1 MILVPELMPF
11 DIDDLRSMLKKMATW
26 AAKEKKVGTVILVSS
41 GVKADPWH
49 NTAKFADST
58 EMVATCVKQLQDKE
72 SCGPFI
78 FANRYDGIDLPDSS
92 CRLLILDGL
101 PRGSSEYE
109 LEDYMDAGDLD
120 AYKYEI
126 SNRSADDEVFQSVVV
141 EGPNF
146 HSQLEEQLGLRD
158 LTEVQFATGLY
169 LIGCIDEDG
178 YIRRDLDLIVDDLA
192 FSQNTITTKQE
203 LEFVLK
209 TIQEFDPAGV
219 GARSLQECLLIQLE
233 RKPVKA
239 KETHLAIEV
248 VKTMMDEFSKKHYDK
263 IIRKLNIED
272 DDLKDI
278 IAEITHLNPRPGGSE
293 GDNKGQMSEVVPDFN
308 ISVNDGI
315 PELSINQRNLPELK
329 ISKDY
334 IEMLKEYSRA
344 KEKSIKEAGSFVK
357 GKIESA
363 QWFIEALQQRHQT
376 MLVSMHCI
384 MEYQHDYFATG
395 DESKL
400 KPMILKDIAD
410 KVSLDISTVSR
421 VANSKYVQ
429 TPYGTFLLKTFFSE
443 SLSTEGGEE
452 VSTREVKK
460 ILQECISGEDKKKPL
475 TDDALCEILKEK
487 KYNIARRT
495 VAKYREQ
502 LDIPVARM
510 RKEI

>member
-1 MILVPELMPF
+1 MALKQTQHLKLLQKLSPQQIQLMKLLQLPTVALEQRIKEELELNPALEEDNNELDGEEVENEYDEVDGSDNDDSSDF
-11 DIDDLRSMLKKMATW
+11 DEKEKEVDKIDD
-26 AAKEKKVGTVILVSS
+26 G
-41 GVKADPWH
+41 
-49 NTAKFADST
+49 
-58 EMVATCVKQLQDKE
+58 
-72 SCGPFI
+72 
-78 FANRYDGIDLPDSS
+78 
-92 CRLLILDGL
+92 
-101 PRGSSEYE
+101 YE

-141 EGPNF
+141 EGPDF

-158 LTEVQFATGLY
+158 LSEKQFAIGLY

-178 YIRRDLDLIVDDLA
+178 YIRRDLELIVDDLA
-192 FSQNTITTKQE
+192 FSQNTQATKEE
-203 LEFVLK
+203 LEEVLK

-219 GARSLQECLLIQLE
+219 GARTLQECLLIQLE
-233 RKPVKA
+233 RKPIKA

-272 DDLKDI
+272 EDLKEV
-278 IAEITHLNPRPGGSE
+278 IAEITHLNPRPGNSE

-315 PELSINQRNLPELK
+315 AELSINQRNLPDLK
-329 ISKDY
+329 ISADY

-344 KEKSIKEAGSFVK
+344 KEKSIKEASSFVK

-376 MLVSMHCI
+376 MLVSMHAI
-384 MEYQHDYFATG
+384 MEYQQEYFASG

-410 KVSLDISTVSR
+410 KVGLDISTVSR

-443 SLSTEGGEE
+443 SLSTDGGEE

-460 ILQECISGEDKKKPL
+460 ILQECIANEDKKKPL
-475 TDDALCEILKEK
+475 TDDALCEILKDK

>member
-1 MILVPELMPF
+1 MALKQTQHLKLLQKLSPQQIQLMKLLQLPTVALEQRIKEELELNPALEEDNNEVDNDEVENDYDEVDTTDGDEGNDF
-11 DIDDLRSMLKKMATW
+11 EEKEVDKIDD
-26 AAKEKKVGTVILVSS
+26 G
-41 GVKADPWH
+41 
-49 NTAKFADST
+49 
-58 EMVATCVKQLQDKE
+58 
-72 SCGPFI
+72 
-78 FANRYDGIDLPDSS
+78 
-92 CRLLILDGL
+92 
-101 PRGSSEYE
+101 YE

-126 SNRSADDEVFQSVVV
+126 SNRSADDEVFQTVVV
-141 EGPNF
+141 EGPDF

-158 LTEVQFATGLY
+158 LTEKQFSIGLY

-178 YIRRDLDLIVDDLA
+178 YIRRDLELIVDDLA
-192 FSQNTITTKQE
+192 FSQNTQTTKEE
-203 LEFVLK
+203 LEEVLK

-219 GARSLQECLLIQLE
+219 GARTLQECLLIQLE
-233 RKPVKA
+233 RKPIKA
-239 KETHLAIEV
+239 KETQLAIEV

-272 DDLKDI
+272 DDLKEV
-278 IAEITHLNPRPGGSE
+278 IAEITHLNPRPGNSE
-293 GDNKGQMSEVVPDFN
+293 GDNKGQMSEVVPDFS

-329 ISKDY
+329 ISADY

-344 KEKSIKEAGSFVK
+344 KEKSIKEASSFVK

-363 QWFIEALQQRHQT
+363 QWFIDALQQRHQT
-376 MLVSMHCI
+376 MLVSMHAI
-384 MEYQHDYFATG
+384 MEYQQEYFASG

-410 KVSLDISTVSR
+410 KVGLDISTVSR

-443 SLSTEGGEE
+443 SLSTDGGEE

-460 ILQECISGEDKKKPL
+460 ILQECIANEDKKKPL

>member
-1 MILVPELMPF
+1 MALKQSQHLKLLQKLSPQQIQLMKLLQLPTVALEQRIKEELEVNPALEE
-11 DIDDLRSMLKKMATW
+11 DNNESENEEIENEYDEVDNSEGEEVSEYEEKEVEKIDD
-26 AAKEKKVGTVILVSS
+26 G
-41 GVKADPWH
+41 
-49 NTAKFADST
+49 
-58 EMVATCVKQLQDKE
+58 
-72 SCGPFI
+72 
-78 FANRYDGIDLPDSS
+78 
-92 CRLLILDGL
+92 
-101 PRGSSEYE
+101 YE

-146 HSQLEEQLGLRD
+146 HAQLEEQLGLRD

-192 FSQNTITTKQE
+192 FSQNTLTTREE

-219 GARSLQECLLIQLE
+219 GARTLQECLLIQLE
-233 RKPVKA
+233 RKPIKA

-263 IIRKLNIED
+263 IIRRLNIED

-344 KEKSIKEAGSFVK
+344 KEKSIKEASSFVK

-410 KVSLDISTVSR
+410 KVGLDISTVSR

-460 ILQECISGEDKKKPL
+460 ILQECISSEDKKKPL

>member
-1 MILVPELMPF
+1 MALRQTQNFKLLQKLSPQQIQLMKLLQLPTVALEQRIKEELELNPALEE
-11 DIDDLRSMLKKMATW
+11 DTLSEVEEI
-26 AAKEKKVGTVILVSS
+26 E
-41 GVKADPWH
+41 
-49 NTAKFADST
+49 N
-58 EMVATCVKQLQDKE
+58 E
-72 SCGPFI
+72 
-78 FANRYDGIDLPDSS
+78 YDEVDSS
-92 CRLLILDGL
+92 EIVEDNDFEEKVPDKIEDG
-101 PRGSSEYE
+101 YE
-109 LEDYMDAGDLD
+109 IEDYMGDD
-120 AYKYEI
+120 EMDSYKYEI
-126 SNRSADDEVFQSVVV
+126 SNSSSDDEVFQPVAV
-141 EGPNF
+141 EGPDF

-158 LTEVQFATGLY
+158 ITEEQFSIGLY

-192 FSQNTITTKQE
+192 FSQNIRTTIEKLSE
-203 LEFVLK
+203 VLSI
-209 TIQEFDPAGV
+209 IQEFEQSGV
-219 GARSLQECLLIQLE
+219 GARSLQECLLIQLS

-248 VKTMMDEFSKKHYDK
+248 IKTMMDEFSKKHYDK

-272 DDLKDI
+272 EDLKDI
-278 IAEITHLNPRPGGSE
+278 ISEITQLNPRPGNSE
-293 GDNKGQMSEVVPDFN
+293 GDNKSQVTEIVPDFN
-308 ISVNDGI
+308 IFVNDGI

-329 ISKDY
+329 ISADY
-334 IEMLKEYSRA
+334 IAMLKEYSRL
-344 KEKSIKEAGSFVK
+344 KEKAGKEATGFVK

-363 QWFIEALQQRHQT
+363 QWFIEALQQRHST
-376 MLVSMHCI
+376 MLVSMHAI
-384 MEYQHDYFATG
+384 MMYQYEYFASG

-410 KVSLDISTVSR
+410 TVNLDISTISR

-460 ILQECISGEDKKKPL
+460 ILQECIANENKKKPL

-487 KYNIARRT
+487 SYHIARRT

>member
-1 MILVPELMPF
+1 MALKQSQHLKLLQKLSPQQIQLMKLLQLPTVALEQRIKEELEINPALEEDISDLENEVVENEYDEVESTENEDVNDF
-11 DIDDLRSMLKKMATW
+11 EEKEVDKIDD
-26 AAKEKKVGTVILVSS
+26 G
-41 GVKADPWH
+41 
-49 NTAKFADST
+49 
-58 EMVATCVKQLQDKE
+58 
-72 SCGPFI
+72 
-78 FANRYDGIDLPDSS
+78 
-92 CRLLILDGL
+92 
-101 PRGSSEYE
+101 YE

-126 SNRSADDEVFQSVVV
+126 SNRSADDEVFQSVIV

-146 HSQLEEQLGLRD
+146 HSQLEEQLGLRN
-158 LTEVQFATGLY
+158 LTDVQFSIGLY

-192 FSQNTITTKQE
+192 FSQNTQTTKEE

-233 RKPVKA
+233 RKTIKA

-248 VKTMMDEFSKKHYDK
+248 VKNMMNEFSKKHYDK
-263 IIRKLNIED
+263 IIKRLNIEE

-278 IAEITHLNPRPGGSE
+278 ITEITHLNPRPGGSE
-293 GDNKGQMSEVVPDFN
+293 ADNKGQMSEIVPDFN
-308 ISVNDGI
+308 IAVSDGI

-329 ISKDY
+329 ISNEY
-334 IEMLKEYSRA
+334 IEMLKEYSKA
-344 KEKSIKEAGSFVK
+344 KEKSIREASSFIK

-363 QWFIEALQQRHQT
+363 QWFIDALQQRHQT

-384 MEYQHDYFATG
+384 MQYQNDYFASG

-410 KVSLDISTVSR
+410 KVNLDISTVSR

-460 ILQECISGEDKKKPL
+460 ILQECISNEDKKKPL
-475 TDDALCEILKEK
+475 TDDALCAILKEK

>member
-1 MILVPELMPF
+1 MALKQTQHLKLLQKLSPQQIQLMKLLQLPTVALEQRIKEELELNPALEEDNNELESEDVENEYDEVDNSDNDDTSDF
-11 DIDDLRSMLKKMATW
+11 DEKEKEVDKIDD
-26 AAKEKKVGTVILVSS
+26 G
-41 GVKADPWH
+41 
-49 NTAKFADST
+49 
-58 EMVATCVKQLQDKE
+58 
-72 SCGPFI
+72 
-78 FANRYDGIDLPDSS
+78 
-92 CRLLILDGL
+92 
-101 PRGSSEYE
+101 YE

-141 EGPNF
+141 EGPDF

-158 LTEVQFATGLY
+158 LTEKQFAIGLY

-192 FSQNTITTKQE
+192 FSQNTNATKEE
-203 LEFVLK
+203 LEEVLK

-219 GARSLQECLLIQLE
+219 GARTLQECLLIQLE
-233 RKPVKA
+233 RKPIKA

-278 IAEITHLNPRPGGSE
+278 IAEITHLNPRPGNSE

-308 ISVNDGI
+308 ISVNDGL
-315 PELSINQRNLPELK
+315 PELSINQRNLPDLK
-329 ISKDY
+329 ISADY

-344 KEKSIKEAGSFVK
+344 KEKSIKEASSFVK

-376 MLVSMHCI
+376 MLVSMHAI
-384 MEYQHDYFATG
+384 MEYQQEYFASG

-410 KVSLDISTVSR
+410 KVGLDISTVSR

-443 SLSTEGGEE
+443 SLSTDGGEE

-460 ILQECISGEDKKKPL
+460 ILQECIANEDKKKPL

>member
-1 MILVPELMPF
+1 MALKQTQHLKLLQKLSPQQIQLMKLLQLPTVALEQRIKEELELNPALEE
-11 DIDDLRSMLKKMATW
+11 DNNESDSEELENEYDEVDNSDNDDSGDLEDKEKEVDKIDD
-26 AAKEKKVGTVILVSS
+26 G
-41 GVKADPWH
+41 
-49 NTAKFADST
+49 
-58 EMVATCVKQLQDKE
+58 
-72 SCGPFI
+72 
-78 FANRYDGIDLPDSS
+78 
-92 CRLLILDGL
+92 
-101 PRGSSEYE
+101 YE

-126 SNRSADDEVFQSVVV
+126 SNRSADDEIFQSVVV
-141 EGPNF
+141 EGPDF

-158 LTEVQFATGLY
+158 LSEKQFSIGLY

-192 FSQNTITTKQE
+192 FSQNTQSSKEE
-203 LEFVLK
+203 LLEVLK

-219 GARSLQECLLIQLE
+219 GARTLQECLLIQLD
-233 RKPVKA
+233 RKPIKA

-278 IAEITHLNPRPGGSE
+278 ISEITHLNPRPGNSE

-308 ISVNDGI
+308 ISVNDGV

-329 ISKDY
+329 ISNDY

-344 KEKSIKEAGSFVK
+344 KEKSIKEASSFVK

-376 MLVSMHCI
+376 MLVSMYAI
-384 MEYQHDYFATG
+384 MEYQQDYFSSG

-410 KVSLDISTVSR
+410 KVGLDISTVSR

-443 SLSTEGGEE
+443 SLSTDGGEE

-460 ILQECISGEDKKKPL
+460 ILQECIANEDKKKPL

>member
-1 MILVPELMPF
+1 MALKQTQQLKLLQKLSPQQIQLMKLLQLPTVALEQRIKEELELNPALEEDTNEVENEEDENEYDEVDGGEEDEGNDF
-11 DIDDLRSMLKKMATW
+11 DEKEIEKIDD
-26 AAKEKKVGTVILVSS
+26 G
-41 GVKADPWH
+41 
-49 NTAKFADST
+49 
-58 EMVATCVKQLQDKE
+58 
-72 SCGPFI
+72 
-78 FANRYDGIDLPDSS
+78 
-92 CRLLILDGL
+92 
-101 PRGSSEYE
+101 YE

-141 EGPNF
+141 EAPDF
-146 HSQLEEQLGLRD
+146 HFQLEEQLGLRD
-158 LTEVQFATGLY
+158 LTEKQFSIGLY

-178 YIRRDLDLIVDDLA
+178 YIRRDLELIVDDLL
-192 FSQNTITTKQE
+192 FSQNIQTTKVE
-203 LEFVLK
+203 LEIVLK
-209 TIQEFDPAGV
+209 TIQEFDPCGV
-219 GARSLQECLLIQLE
+219 GARTLQECLLIQLE
-233 RKPVKA
+233 RKPIKP
-239 KETHLAIEV
+239 KETQLAIEV

-263 IIRKLNIED
+263 IIRKLNIEEE
-272 DDLKDI
+272 DLKDV
-278 IAEITHLNPRPGGSE
+278 IAEITHLNPRPGNSE
-293 GDNKGQMSEVVPDFN
+293 GDNKGQMSEVVPDFS
-308 ISVNDGI
+308 ISVNDGV
-315 PELSINQRNLPELK
+315 PELSINQRNLPDLK
-329 ISKDY
+329 ISADY

-344 KEKSIKEAGSFVK
+344 KEKSIKEASSFVK

-363 QWFIEALQQRHQT
+363 QWFIEALHQRHQT
-376 MLVSMHCI
+376 MLVSMHAI
-384 MEYQHDYFATG
+384 MEYQQEYFASG

-410 KVSLDISTVSR
+410 KVGLDISTVSR

-443 SLSTEGGEE
+443 SLSTDGGEE

-460 ILQECISGEDKKKPL
+460 ILQECIANEDKKKPL

>member
-1 MILVPELMPF
+1 
-11 DIDDLRSMLKKMATW
+11 MAQQ
-26 AAKEKKVGTVILVSS
+26 
-41 GVKADPWH
+41 
-49 NTAKFADST
+49 TA
-58 EMVATCVKQLQDKE
+58 
-72 SCGPFI
+72 
-78 FANRYDGIDLPDSS
+78 
-92 CRLLILDGL
+92 
-101 PRGSSEYE
+101 
-109 LEDYMDAGDLD
+109 
-120 AYKYEI
+120 
-126 SNRSADDEVFQSVVV
+126 V
-141 EGPNF
+141 EW
-146 HSQLEEQLGLRD
+146 
-158 LTEVQFATGLY
+158 
-169 LIGCIDEDG
+169 
-178 YIRRDLDLIVDDLA
+178 
-192 FSQNTITTKQE
+192 
-203 LEFVLK
+203 
-209 TIQEFDPAGV
+209 
-219 GARSLQECLLIQLE
+219 LQECLLIQLE
-233 RKPVKA
+233 RKPIKA

-278 IAEITHLNPRPGGSE
+278 IAEITHLNPRPGNSE

-308 ISVNDGI
+308 ISVVDGI

-329 ISKDY
+329 ISADY

-344 KEKSIKEAGSFVK
+344 KEKSIKEASSFVK

-384 MEYQHDYFATG
+384 MEYQQEYFATG

-410 KVSLDISTVSR
+410 KVGLDISTVSR

-443 SLSTEGGEE
+443 SLSTDGGEE

-460 ILQECISGEDKKKPL
+460 ILQECISSEDKKKPL

>member
-1 MILVPELMPF
+1 MALRQTQHLKLLQKLSPQQIQLMKLLQLPTVALEQRIKEELELNPALEEDNNESENEDVENEYDEVDNTETEEVSDF
-11 DIDDLRSMLKKMATW
+11 EEKEKEVEKIDD
-26 AAKEKKVGTVILVSS
+26 G
-41 GVKADPWH
+41 
-49 NTAKFADST
+49 
-58 EMVATCVKQLQDKE
+58 
-72 SCGPFI
+72 
-78 FANRYDGIDLPDSS
+78 
-92 CRLLILDGL
+92 
-101 PRGSSEYE
+101 YE

-141 EGPNF
+141 EGPDF

-158 LTEVQFATGLY
+158 LTEKQFAIGLY

-178 YIRRDLDLIVDDLA
+178 YIRRDLDLVVDDLA
-192 FSQNTITTKQE
+192 FSQNTETSKEE
-203 LEFVLK
+203 LIEVLK
-209 TIQEFDPAGV
+209 VIQEFDPAGV
-219 GARSLQECLLIQLE
+219 GARTLQECLLIQLE

-278 IAEITHLNPRPGGSE
+278 ISEVTHLNPRPGNSE

-308 ISVNDGI
+308 ISVNDGV

-329 ISKDY
+329 ISNDY

-344 KEKSIKEAGSFVK
+344 KEKAIKEAGSFVK

-363 QWFIEALQQRHQT
+363 QWFIEALHQRHQT
-376 MLVSMHCI
+376 MLVSMHAI
-384 MEYQHDYFATG
+384 MEYQKEYFASG

-410 KVSLDISTVSR
+410 KVGLDISTVSR

-443 SLSTEGGEE
+443 SLSTDGGEE

-460 ILQECISGEDKKKPL
+460 ILQECISAEDKKKPL
-475 TDDALCEILKEK
+475 TDDALCEILKDK

>member
-1 MILVPELMPF
+1 MALKQSQHLKLLQKLSPQQIQLMKLLQLPTVALEQRIKEELEINPALEEDISDLENEVVDNEYDEVESTDNEEVNDF
-11 DIDDLRSMLKKMATW
+11 EEKEVDKIDD
-26 AAKEKKVGTVILVSS
+26 G
-41 GVKADPWH
+41 
-49 NTAKFADST
+49 
-58 EMVATCVKQLQDKE
+58 
-72 SCGPFI
+72 
-78 FANRYDGIDLPDSS
+78 
-92 CRLLILDGL
+92 
-101 PRGSSEYE
+101 YE

-126 SNRSADDEVFQSVVV
+126 SNRSSDDEVFQSVIV

-158 LTEVQFATGLY
+158 LTDVQFTIGLY

-192 FSQNTITTKQE
+192 FSQNIQSTKEE

-209 TIQEFDPAGV
+209 TIQGFDPAGV

-233 RKPVKA
+233 RKTIKA

-248 VKTMMDEFSKKHYDK
+248 VKNMMDEFSKKHYDK
-263 IIRKLNIED
+263 IIKRLNIEE

-278 IAEITHLNPRPGGSE
+278 ITEITHLNPRPGGSE
-293 GDNKGQMSEVVPDFN
+293 ADNKGQMSEIVPDFN
-308 ISVNDGI
+308 ITVNDGV

-329 ISKDY
+329 ISNEY
-334 IEMLKEYSRA
+334 IEMLKEYSKA
-344 KEKSIKEAGSFVK
+344 KEKSIRDASSFIK

-363 QWFIEALQQRHQT
+363 QWFIDALQQRHQT

-384 MEYQHDYFATG
+384 MQYQNDYFASG

-410 KVSLDISTVSR
+410 KVNLDISTVSR

-460 ILQECISGEDKKKPL
+460 ILQECISNEDKKKPL
-475 TDDALCEILKEK
+475 TDDALCAILKEK

>member
-1 MILVPELMPF
+1 MALRQTQQFKLLQKLSPQQIQLMKLLQLPTVALEQRIKEELELNPALEE
-11 DIDDLRSMLKKMATW
+11 DLNVADNEIEDNEYDEIDSNDGEEINDYEEKEVDKIDD
-26 AAKEKKVGTVILVSS
+26 G
-41 GVKADPWH
+41 
-49 NTAKFADST
+49 
-58 EMVATCVKQLQDKE
+58 
-72 SCGPFI
+72 
-78 FANRYDGIDLPDSS
+78 
-92 CRLLILDGL
+92 
-101 PRGSSEYE
+101 YE

-120 AYKYEI
+120 AYKYEV
-126 SNRSADDEVFQSVVV
+126 SNRSADDEVFQVVAV
-141 EGPNF
+141 EGPDF

-158 LTEVQFATGLY
+158 ITETQYTIGLY

-192 FSQNTITTKQE
+192 FSQNTSATKEE
-203 LEFVLK
+203 LETVLK
-209 TIQEFDPAGV
+209 IIQSFDPAGV

-233 RKPVKA
+233 RKPIKA
-239 KETHLAIEV
+239 KETVLAIEV
-248 VKTMMDEFSKKHYDK
+248 VSTMMDEFSKKHYDK

-272 DDLKDI
+272 SELKEI
-278 IAEITHLNPRPGGSE
+278 IDEITHLNPRPGNSE

-315 PELSINQRNLPELK
+315 AELSINQRNLPELK
-329 ISKDY
+329 ISDDY

-344 KEKSIKEAGSFVK
+344 KEKSSKEATSFVK

-384 MEYQHDYFATG
+384 MQYQMEYFSTG

-410 KVSLDISTVSR
+410 KVNLDISTVSR

-443 SLSTEGGEE
+443 SLSTDSGEE

-460 ILQECISGEDKKKPL
+460 ILQECVNTESKKRPL
-475 TDDALCEILKEK
+475 TDDALCIILKEK
-487 KYNIARRT
+487 GYNIARRT

-502 LDIPVARM
+502 LEIPVARM

>member
-1 MILVPELMPF
+1 MALKQTQQLKLLQKLSPQQIQLMKLLQLPTVALEQRIKEELELNPALEEDNTEAETEEVENEYDEVDNSDSDDSNDF
-11 DIDDLRSMLKKMATW
+11 EEKEVDKIDD
-26 AAKEKKVGTVILVSS
+26 G
-41 GVKADPWH
+41 
-49 NTAKFADST
+49 
-58 EMVATCVKQLQDKE
+58 
-72 SCGPFI
+72 
-78 FANRYDGIDLPDSS
+78 
-92 CRLLILDGL
+92 
-101 PRGSSEYE
+101 YE

-126 SNRSADDEVFQSVVV
+126 SNRSADDEVFQTVVV
-141 EGPNF
+141 EGPDF

-158 LTEVQFATGLY
+158 LTEKQFSIGLY

-192 FSQNTITTKQE
+192 FSQNIQVTKEE
-203 LEFVLK
+203 LEEVLK

-219 GARSLQECLLIQLE
+219 GARTLQECLLIQLE
-233 RKPVKA
+233 RKPIKA
-239 KETHLAIEV
+239 KETQLAIEV

-272 DDLKDI
+272 DDLKEV
-278 IAEITHLNPRPGGSE
+278 IAEITHLNPRPGNSE

-308 ISVNDGI
+308 ISVVDGL

-329 ISKDY
+329 ISNDY

-344 KEKSIKEAGSFVK
+344 KEKSIKEASSFVK

-376 MLVSMHCI
+376 MLVSMHAI
-384 MEYQHDYFATG
+384 MEYQQEYFSTG
-395 DESKL
+395 DESKI

-410 KVSLDISTVSR
+410 KVGLDISTVSR

-443 SLSTEGGEE
+443 SLSTDGGEE

-460 ILQECISGEDKKKPL
+460 ILQECIANEDKKKPL
-475 TDDALCEILKEK
+475 TDDALCEILREK

>member
-1 MILVPELMPF
+1 MALKQTQHLKLLQKLSPQQIQLMKLLQLPTVALEQRIKEELELNPALEEDSENVDTEDTESEYDEVENSDNDEVSDF
-11 DIDDLRSMLKKMATW
+11 EEKEVDKIDD
-26 AAKEKKVGTVILVSS
+26 G
-41 GVKADPWH
+41 
-49 NTAKFADST
+49 
-58 EMVATCVKQLQDKE
+58 
-72 SCGPFI
+72 
-78 FANRYDGIDLPDSS
+78 
-92 CRLLILDGL
+92 
-101 PRGSSEYE
+101 YE

-141 EGPNF
+141 EGPDF
-146 HSQLEEQLGLRD
+146 HSQLEEQLGLRE
-158 LTEVQFATGLY
+158 LTEKQFAIGLY

-178 YIRRDLDLIVDDLA
+178 YIRRELDLIVDDLA
-192 FSQNTITTKQE
+192 FSQNTQVSKEE
-203 LEFVLK
+203 LEEILK

-219 GARSLQECLLIQLE
+219 GARTLQECLLIQLE
-233 RKPVKA
+233 RKPIKA

-278 IAEITHLNPRPGGSE
+278 IAEITHLNPRPGNSE

-308 ISVNDGI
+308 ISVNDGV

-329 ISKDY
+329 ISNDY

-344 KEKSIKEAGSFVK
+344 KEKSIKEASSFVK

-376 MLVSMHCI
+376 MLVSMHAI
-384 MEYQHDYFATG
+384 MEYQQEYFASG

-410 KVSLDISTVSR
+410 KVGLDISTVSR

-443 SLSTEGGEE
+443 SLSTDGGEE

-460 ILQECISGEDKKKPL
+460 ILQECISNEDKKKPL

>member
-1 MILVPELMPF
+1 MALKQSQHLKLLQKLSPQQIQLMKLLQLPTVALEQRIKEELELNPALEEDNNELEGEDVENEYDEVDNSENDDSSDF
-11 DIDDLRSMLKKMATW
+11 DEKEKEVDKIDD
-26 AAKEKKVGTVILVSS
+26 G
-41 GVKADPWH
+41 
-49 NTAKFADST
+49 
-58 EMVATCVKQLQDKE
+58 
-72 SCGPFI
+72 
-78 FANRYDGIDLPDSS
+78 
-92 CRLLILDGL
+92 
-101 PRGSSEYE
+101 YE

-141 EGPNF
+141 EGPDF

-158 LTEVQFATGLY
+158 LTEKQFAIGLY

-192 FSQNTITTKQE
+192 FSQNTNTTKEE
-203 LEFVLK
+203 LEEVLK

-219 GARSLQECLLIQLE
+219 GARTLQECLLIQLE

-239 KETHLAIEV
+239 KETHLAVEV

-278 IAEITHLNPRPGGSE
+278 IAEITHLNPRPGNSE

-308 ISVNDGI
+308 ISVNDGV

-329 ISKDY
+329 ISADY

-344 KEKSIKEAGSFVK
+344 KEKSIKEASSFVK

-376 MLVSMHCI
+376 MLVSMHAI
-384 MEYQHDYFATG
+384 MEYQQEYFASG

-410 KVSLDISTVSR
+410 KVGLDISTVSR

-443 SLSTEGGEE
+443 SLSTDGGEE

-460 ILQECISGEDKKKPL
+460 ILQECIANEDKKKPL
-475 TDDALCEILKEK
+475 TDDALCEILKDK